1 VSWAHTTAGLCTR
14 QAHDAGTLEFGI
26 GTYHAVCV
34 GRCRLQ
40 GELSKAAEESALNA
54 KALDVSARQLK
65 LQEEEFGRARDELG
79 VALEAAAR
87 KLVLKEEAHEE
98 ELTLLREQ
106 VPSTSQLSV
115 SVSVRDPI
123 RRRFV

>member
-1 VSWAHTTAGLCTR
+1 
-14 QAHDAGTLEFGI
+14 
-26 GTYHAVCV
+26 
-34 GRCRLQ
+34 
-40 GELSKAAEESALNA
+40 
-54 KALDVSARQLK
+54 
-65 LQEEEFGRARDELG
+65 